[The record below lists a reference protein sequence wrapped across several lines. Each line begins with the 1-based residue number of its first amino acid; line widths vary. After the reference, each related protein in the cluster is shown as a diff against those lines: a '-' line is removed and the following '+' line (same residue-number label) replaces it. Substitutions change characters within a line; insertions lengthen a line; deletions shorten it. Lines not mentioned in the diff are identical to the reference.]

1 MEIDTTFFPIYI
13 SIFLIGA
20 GAVLYVHLKERG
32 KQKRKREKTFNSI
45 EERMILLSLLIQE
58 ITIQANS
65 LRGVIGEERYTKL
78 ITTIKMIES
87 GLFEKTKMEID
98 NEK

>member
-13 SIFLIGA
+13 SIFLIGTA
-20 GAVLYVHLKERG
+20 AVLYVHLKERG
-32 KQKRKREKTFNSI
+32 KQKRKREKVFNSI

-65 LRGVIGEERYTKL
+65 LR
-78 ITTIKMIES
+78 
-87 GLFEKTKMEID
+87 
-98 NEK
+98 